1 MNYWVYPGLQHR
13 TKMLA
18 LNASK
23 SSQGDINGLLDCCSF
38 VFNVTPQAM
47 LGPSRVQHLAFA
59 RHAFVKICRDA
70 TQMSYAAIS
79 EYLGKR
85 NHATAINSYVQAEA
99 LLETDKEFKRS
110 FEQVLA
116 MYLKARTVEHAALLQ
131 KII

>member
-1 MNYWVYPGLQHR
+1 
-13 TKMLA
+13 
-18 LNASK
+18 
-23 SSQGDINGLLDCCSF
+23 
-38 VFNVTPQAM
+38 
-47 LGPSRVQHLAFA
+47 
-59 RHAFVKICRDA
+59 
-70 TQMSYAAIS
+70 MSYAAIS

-110 FEQVLA
+110 FEQILA